1 MRIAIV
7 NDSLMAVESLRRV
20 IVSHPDYEIAW
31 LANDGAEAVWRCKS
45 DVPDLI
51 LMDLIMPVM
60 DGVEATRKIMES
72 SPCAILVVTATVE
85 GNASK
90 VFQAMGFGALDAVNT
105 PVLGMTGDARGKD
118 ELLFKIA
125 NIGKLIRVRKRS
137 DVVAG
142 VEHPRPIHALKSKKL
157 IAIGASSGGPK
168 ALASVLHGIPADFA
182 VPIVI
187 IQHVDEKFSSELAL
201 WLNQQCAL
209 EVRLAKEGDRLE
221 PGRVLIAGTNNH
233 LILGPEDRLEYTPD
247 PVEQAYRPSVDVF
260 FNSLVQYWEGDMI
273 ALLLTGM
280 GRDGAEGMLNLRQKG
295 VYTIAQDEKTCAV
308 YGMPKAAA
316 QIGAACEVLP
326 IEAMAPIL
334 VEYDKKNINSAVR

>member
-7 NDSLMAVESLRRV
+7 NDSQLAVESLRRV
-20 IVSHPDYEIAW
+20 LTSVPGFEIAW
-31 LANDGAEAVWRCKS
+31 VANDGAEAVWRCGS

-72 SPCAILVVTATVE
+72 SPCSILIVTATVE

-105 PVLGMTGDARGKD
+105 PVLGMSGDAPGKD
-118 ELLFKIA
+118 QLLYKITT
-125 NIGKLIRVRKRS
+125 IGKLIRAKKRP
-137 DVVAG
+137 D
-142 VEHPRPIHALKSKKL
+142 PLPALKETGRALANAGRKL
-157 IAIGASSGGPK
+157 VAIGASSGGPK
-168 ALASVLHGIPADFA
+168 ALSIILKAIPADYS

-187 IQHVDEKFSSELAL
+187 VQHVDEKFSHELAV

-209 EVRLAKEGDRLE
+209 DVRLAEAGDRLQA
-221 PGRVLIAGTNNH
+221 GRVLIAGTNNH
-233 LILGPEDRLEYTPD
+233 LVLSSKDRLEYTPH
-247 PVEQAYRPSVDVF
+247 PREQAYRPSVDVF
-260 FNSLVQYWEGDMI
+260 FNSLVQHWEGDVL

-280 GRDGAEGMLNLRQKG
+280 GRDGAQGMLNLRQKG
-295 VYTIAQDEKTCAV
+295 IHTIAQDEASCAV
-308 YGMPKAAA
+308 YGMPKAAV

-326 IEAMAPIL
+326 IGEMAPII
-334 VEYDKKNINSAVR
+334 ESYAGKQCSAV